1 LIRPFSGDFSDWTYN
16 SFATSGDFDE
26 WGYRLYLKLPMLDL
40 NEKIKNLEINLDIP
54 GGCSAIYLEDIY
66 LNL

>member
-1 LIRPFSGDFSDWTYN
+1 
-16 SFATSGDFDE
+16 
-26 WGYRLYLKLPMLDL
+26 MLDL

-54 GGCSAIYLEDIY
+54 GGCSAIYLEDLY